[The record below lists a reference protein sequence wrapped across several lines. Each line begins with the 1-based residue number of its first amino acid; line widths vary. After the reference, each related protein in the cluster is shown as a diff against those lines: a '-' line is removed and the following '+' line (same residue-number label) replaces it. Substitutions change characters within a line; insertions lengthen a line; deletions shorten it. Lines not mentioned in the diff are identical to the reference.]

1 MKTFADFEIN
11 IPATSANQ
19 AYVVCPKCSSDR
31 KKKNAKPLSVN
42 IQDGVWN
49 CHHCQWSGSLNEKTE
64 PKRYNQPKTESK
76 YTKPKYQTPEKLPQ
90 KVLDY
95 FQGRGISEEILT
107 RNKIGYGLEWMPQAE
122 KEVTTIQF
130 PYFENGECVN
140 IKYRSGE
147 KGFKLFKGAKQT
159 LYGYDDI
166 ENERLIW
173 TEGEIDKLSVEVAGI
188 SSVVSVPT
196 GAVNPNAKDLANK
209 FIFLENCLDRLKE
222 VKVHILAFDNDGP
235 GNRLQE
241 EAVRRLGPE
250 KCKIVLFPDDCKD
263 SNDVLVKHG
272 AETLKGCI
280 DQAKEVPLEGVFS
293 VNDLVEGVCDLY
305 REGLKPGAS
314 PGWANLYKLYSVNPG
329 EMTIVTGIPG
339 HGKSEVNDNMIIN
352 LAKSQGWRFGIF
364 SPENQP
370 LSIHCMKL
378 LEKWNCQPFGD
389 RSKNRMTSEEMFQ
402 GLESLQEH
410 FYFILPNEDELTVDA
425 ILSKAKTLVSRK
437 GIRGLIIDP
446 WNEIDH
452 SRPSNLSETEYI
464 SKSLTKIRRF
474 ARDYGV
480 HVWVICHPTKLQ
492 KDAKGKF
499 PVPSLSDCM
508 GSSHWRNKADNGL
521 SVWRD
526 FEDQNGKIEV
536 HVQKIRFKHIG
547 KPGVAQLYY
556 DRATGRYSETE
567 VRVIGG

>member
-11 IPATSANQ
+11 IPNTSASQ
-19 AYVVCPKCSSDR
+19 VYVICPKCSHDR
-31 KKKNAKPLSVN
+31 KKKNVKSLSVN

-49 CHHCQWSGSLNEKTE
+49 CHHCQWSGTLNEKNGAKNHY
-64 PKRYNQPKTESK
+64 PQKVESK
-76 YTKPKYQTPEKLPQ
+76 YPKIKYKAPDKLPQ
-90 KVLDY
+90 NVLDY
-95 FQGRGISEEILT
+95 FKGRGISEEVLT
-107 RNKIGYGLEWMPQAE
+107 RNKIGYAPEWMPQVE

-159 LYGYDDI
+159 VYGYDGID
-166 ENERLIW
+166 NEKLVW
-173 TEGEIDKLSVEVAGI
+173 TEGEIDALSVEMAGI
-188 SSVVSVPT
+188 SSVVSVPH
-196 GAVNPNAKDLANK
+196 GAINPNAKDLSNK
-209 FIFLENCLDRLKE
+209 FIFLENCFDRLKE
-222 VKVHILAFDNDGP
+222 VKIHYLSFDNDGP
-235 GNRLQE
+235 GMRLQE
-241 EAVRRLGPE
+241 ELIRRLGPG
-250 KCKIVLFPDDCKD
+250 KCKVVTLPNDC
-263 SNDVLVKHG
+263 NDANDCLTKHG
-272 AETLKGCI
+272 AETLKGCV
-280 DQAKEVPLEGVFS
+280 DQAKEVPVEGVFT

-314 PGWANLYKLYSVNPG
+314 PGWSNLYKLYSVNPG
-329 EMTIVTGIPG
+329 EMTIVTGIAG
-339 HGKSEVNDNMIIN
+339 HGKSEVNDNIVIN
-352 LAKSQGWRFGIF
+352 LAKSHGWRFGIF

-389 RSKNRMTSEEMFQ
+389 WSKKRMNSQEMFQ

-425 ILSKAKTLVSRK
+425 ILSKAKTLVFRK

-464 SKSLTKIRRF
+464 SQCLTRIRRF
-474 ARDYGV
+474 ARDYRV
-480 HVWVICHPTKLQ
+480 HVWLVVHPTKLQ
-492 KDAKGKF
+492 KDVKGKF

-547 KPGVAQLYY
+547 KPGVATLYY
-556 DRATGRYSETE
+556 DRATGNYSETE
-567 VRVIGG
+567 VRTIGG